1 MEAELPEDDHRWIVW
16 VSYIVLTY
24 VVALRGN
31 EGLMMELRGLKNQ
44 VKVGRQDHCMIVLF
58 GKLKGEEHFREHP
71 IPCINVTKSG
81 INGRYTIRRLV
92 QSKEA
97 LGLTSGPAISDSKGF
112 LLPSREIDTMFHDLL
127 TELFGIDSNLFPPT
141 VTSTEE
147 VIENYRVNR
156 TLRRTVITRALEK
169 KVGEEDINLV
179 SKWKQRGVGKKN

>member
-1 MEAELPEDDHRWIVW
+1 MLVIHKAEQQIVEADLPEDEHRWIVW

-24 VVALRGN
+24 VVALRGS

-44 VKVGRQDHCMIVLF
+44 MEVGRQDHCTIALF
-58 GKLKGEEHFREHP
+58 GKLKGQEQYREHQ
-71 IPCINVTKSG
+71 IPCVNVTKSG
-81 INGRYTIRRLV
+81 INIKYTIQRLV

-97 LGLTSGPAISDSKGF
+97 LGLTSGPAISDSRGC

-127 TELFGIDSNLFPPT
+127 TELFEMDSSLFPLT

-156 TLRRTVITRALEK
+156 TLRRTANTRALE
-169 KVGEEDINLV
+169 D
-179 SKWKQRGVGKKN
+179 